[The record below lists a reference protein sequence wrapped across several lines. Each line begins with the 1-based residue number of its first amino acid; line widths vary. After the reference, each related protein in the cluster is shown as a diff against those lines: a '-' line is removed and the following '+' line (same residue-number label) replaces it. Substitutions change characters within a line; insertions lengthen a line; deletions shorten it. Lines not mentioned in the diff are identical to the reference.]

1 MPWKSAYESTRILS
15 GENRFVLGASGH
27 IAGVINPPSKNKRNY
42 WAGGPE
48 GSDAG
53 DVARRRAEDPR
64 AAGGRTGARG
74 LRVMPVNRC
83 RRRARPGT
91 AGIA

>member
-1 MPWKSAYESTRILS
+1 MEVSAYESTRILR

-48 GSDAG
+48 GSEPETWLTGAQKIPGQLVAG
-53 DVARRRAEDPR
+53 LERVARAQRRRAG
-64 AAGGRTGARG
+64 AGAEGGGNGQA
-74 LRVMPVNRC
+74 
-83 RRRARPGT
+83 
-91 AGIA
+91 IA